1 MTYIADTGFILARW
15 SKSTAR
21 RRWSRHFLDKGH
33 LPFITAEAALI
44 EAGYRLD
51 VTELAPRL
59 LRDGDY
65 VSGLALGEHGDDLLW
80 LLRKYVDREM
90 DLVDACIVKLFELY
104 PEATILTTDRN
115 DFSIY
120 RTRGGERLR
129 CDFAPD

>member
-1 MTYIADTGFILARW
+1 VTYIADTGFILARW
-15 SKSTAR
+15 SKSAAR
-21 RRWSRHFLDKGH
+21 RRWSTHFLEKGP

-51 VTELAPRL
+51 VPELAPRL

-65 VSGLALGEHGDDLLW
+65 VSGLALGEHAEDLLW
-80 LLRKYVDREM
+80 FLHKYADCKM

-104 PEATILTTDRN
+104 PEATILTTDQS
-115 DFSIY
+115 DFTVY
-120 RTRGGERLR
+120 RTRAGERLR

>member
-1 MTYIADTGFILARW
+1 MTFIADTGFILARW
-15 SKSTAR
+15 SKSAAR
-21 RRWSRHFLDKGH
+21 RRWSRHFLDKGP

-51 VTELAPRL
+51 VAELAPRL

-65 VSGLALGEHGDDLLW
+65 ISELTVGEYAEDLLW
-80 LLRKYVDREM
+80 LLRKYADLKM

-104 PEATILTTDRN
+104 PQATILTTDRN

-120 RTRGGERLR
+120 RTRAGAKLR